1 MSKALVSMNKKDLIE
16 LRRKHG
22 EALKAILK
30 AEASA
35 QRSRK
40 MIEDQLFE
48 IEERI
53 NLSCLQNDL
62 NSI

>member
-1 MSKALVSMNKKDLIE
+1 MSKALVSMTEKDLI
-16 LRRKHG
+16 RREHG
-22 EALKAILK
+22 EALKAIWK

-48 IEERI
+48 IEQRI
-53 NLSCLQNDL
+53 KLCQKQ
-62 NSI
+62 

>member
-16 LRRKHG
+16 FRHKQS
-22 EALKAILK
+22 EALKAIWK

-40 MIEDQLFE
+40 IIEDQLFE

-53 NLSCLQNDL
+53 KLCQKQ
-62 NSI
+62 

>member
-1 MSKALVSMNKKDLIE
+1 MSKALVSMTEKDLIE
-16 LRRKHG
+16 LRREHG
-22 EALKAILK
+22 EALKAIWK

-40 MIEDQLFE
+40 IIEDQLFE

-53 NLSCLQNDL
+53 KLCQKQ
-62 NSI
+62 